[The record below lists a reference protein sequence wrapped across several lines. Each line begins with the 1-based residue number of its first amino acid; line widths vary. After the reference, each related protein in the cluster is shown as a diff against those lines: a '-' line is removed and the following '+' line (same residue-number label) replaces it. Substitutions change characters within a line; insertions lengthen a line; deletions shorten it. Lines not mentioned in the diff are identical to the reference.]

1 MRRGVRQ
8 ANKGGRPIFF
18 DLYIKQPSPST
29 LNLTMLMKLVNI
41 SDVRPLVQFADW
53 LTQQRQQPRGTS
65 KPMYMSVNTQT
76 SEVAKRGRLIGK
88 QTRSA
93 YCQRKAWVKGAI
105 TDRHA
110 ALMRDDGAGRR
121 ARARHARG
129 FGARG
134 SSWPPGR
141 GWCKRT
147 GRRGQMGDLTRAARV
162 QDIQGPNFS

>member
-1 MRRGVRQ
+1 MRIVV
-8 ANKGGRPIFF
+8 
-18 DLYIKQPSPST
+18 
-29 LNLTMLMKLVNI
+29 VNI
-41 SDVRPLVQFADW
+41 YRMLVRWYSLLAGLLSSVSSHGEHAI
-53 LTQQRQQPRGTS
+53 
-65 KPMYMSVNTQT
+65 KPMYMFVNTQT
-76 SEVAKRGRLIGK
+76 SEVAKRGRLIVE

-93 YCQRKAWVKGAI
+93 YCQQKAWVEGAI

-134 SSWPPGR
+134 SSGPPGR
-141 GWCKRT
+141 GWCKRIE
-147 GRRGQMGDLTRAARV
+147 RRGRMGDLTRAARV